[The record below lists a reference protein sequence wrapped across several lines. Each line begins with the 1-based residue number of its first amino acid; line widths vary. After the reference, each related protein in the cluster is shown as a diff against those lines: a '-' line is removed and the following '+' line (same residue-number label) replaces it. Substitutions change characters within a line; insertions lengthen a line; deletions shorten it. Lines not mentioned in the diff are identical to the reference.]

1 MPGLNTRPQWPIL
14 LDPTFRSIYN
24 MTEKEIPTEIAN
36 IFEMDSTSKAYVKDT
51 SVSGLGK
58 MQLKSEGDTIQY
70 TSPISGYPVIYTPK
84 TFALGEAVTYEL
96 YSDDETGIIKKAP
109 ARLAK
114 ARMHTR
120 EQFASDLLNFGF
132 VYGGGGD
139 TLFNGGDGKALFATD
154 HPRKDGGAVQSNY
167 TTSDLDEDALE
178 AGMLAMR
185 RTVDQKGEKVAVR
198 ATLLVVPPELEKEAR
213 ILLDSTLRTGTANND
228 INPYQGRLQIVVW
241 DYLSSTTAWFLI
253 DGTQNPLKWLDREYK
268 GLEGPEYDFD
278 TKSAKWSVVD
288 RFTVGF
294 SDWRGI
300 YGSKGDNS

>member
-1 MPGLNTRPQWPIL
+1 MAGLNTRPQWPIL

-24 MTEKEIPTEIAN
+24 MTEKEIPSEISN
-36 IFEMDSTSKAYVKDT
+36 IFEVESTSKAYVKDT

-58 MQLKSEGDTIQY
+58 MLQKSEGDTIVY

-84 TFALGEAVTYEL
+84 TFALGEAVSYEL

-139 TLFNGGDGKALFATD
+139 TLFNGGDGQALFSTA

-167 TTSDLDEDALE
+167 TTAALSEDALE

-185 RTVDQKGEKVAVR
+185 RTLDQRGEKVAVR
-198 ATLLVVPPELEKEAR
+198 ATHMIVPPELEKEAR
-213 ILLDSTLRTGTANND
+213 ILLDSQLRTGTANND
-228 INPYQGRLQIVVW
+228 VNPYKGRLQIVVW
-241 DYLSSTTAWFLI
+241 DYLTSTTAWFLI
-253 DGTQNPLKWLDREYK
+253 DASQNPLKWVNREYK

-300 YGSKGDNS
+300 YGSTGTNA

>member
-1 MPGLNTRPQWPIL
+1 
-14 LDPTFRSIYN
+14 
-24 MTEKEIPTEIAN
+24 MTEKEIPSEISN
-36 IFEMDSTSKAYVKDT
+36 IFEVESTSKAYVKDT

-58 MQLKSEGDTIQY
+58 MVQKAEGDTITY
-70 TSPISGYPVIYTPK
+70 TSPIGGYPVIYTPK
-84 TFALGEAVTYEL
+84 TFALGEAITYEL

-120 EQFASDLLNFGF
+120 ELFAADLLNYGF
-132 VYGGGGD
+132 TYGGGGE
-139 TLFNGGDGKALFATD
+139 TLFNGGDAKALFATD
-154 HPRKDGGAVQSNY
+154 HPRKDGGTAQSNY
-167 TTSDLDEDALE
+167 TTADLDEDSLE

-185 RTVDQKGEKVAVR
+185 RTVDQRGEKVAVR
-198 ATLLVVPPELEKEAR
+198 ATHLIVPPELEKEAR
-213 ILLDSTLRTGTANND
+213 ILLDSQLRTGTANND
-228 INPYQGRLQIVVW
+228 VNPYKGRLQIVVW
-241 DYLSSTTAWFLI
+241 DYLSSVTAWFLV
-253 DGTQNPLKWLDREYK
+253 DSTQNPLKWLNRDYR

-294 SDWRGI
+294 ADWRGT